1 MTNLPLRWGGGGMG
15 EFEKWGW
22 DLGNGGT
29 ILKWGADTPLRTIS

>member
-1 MTNLPLRWGGGGMG
+1 MTNLPLRWGGGMG